1 MKNYFNQGRIL
12 DSMPEDDILGRQR
25 YALFRMFSL
34 TGTILL
40 ALFAVEEGAL
50 MQLNTMRM
58 LIYTCIAAFLL
69 INFLSLRFHRN
80 LTIAYTS
87 SIIAGLTLIHCA
99 TYYNGGIRNPDF
111 FYMGSI
117 TLYSYIILEHKGGR
131 ITLWLSLVNII
142 YFYALTDF
150 TEPGTFITYHLTE
163 RSIDTKHLYTVITSM
178 FLMTA
183 LSTYLAY
190 SKNAVIS
197 KIEESKRLLLKKN
210 AELEELSMV
219 ASETVNSVIITDK
232 DGNIEWVND
241 GFTRLMGYN
250 QEEVTGKTAGAFL
263 FGAKS
268 DPVKR
273 QLLES
278 RQFTSNNFNTEIIKY
293 RKNGE
298 TIWVQENV
306 TRIMDEEE
314 NLVKYIFI
322 ENDISER
329 KKSEEKMSEYL
340 NNLEKTNKELDK
352 FAYVVSHDLKAPLR
366 AIGNLTGWIEEDAG
380 HLLPGEVRKNFNLIK
395 ERVIRMEALINGI
408 LDYSKVAKKNN
419 QFEMFDV
426 NELVKESIELLG
438 HQDNCCF
445 TMTNKLPE
453 MTADRIK
460 MQQVFLNLLG
470 NAIKFN
476 TNENKEV
483 KISSAVAD
491 GFYQFS
497 IADNGPGI
505 DPRFHEKIF
514 VIFQTIHTRDEFEST
529 GVGLAIV
536 KKIVEEHDGKI
547 WVESVPGQ
555 GSTFHFTWPKYRQ
568 VAERIREN
576 ESNPI

>member
-1 MKNYFNQGRIL
+1 
-12 DSMPEDDILGRQR
+12 
-25 YALFRMFSL
+25 
-34 TGTILL
+34 
-40 ALFAVEEGAL
+40 
-50 MQLNTMRM
+50 
-58 LIYTCIAAFLL
+58 
-69 INFLSLRFHRN
+69 
-80 LTIAYTS
+80 
-87 SIIAGLTLIHCA
+87 
-99 TYYNGGIRNPDF
+99 
-111 FYMGSI
+111 
-117 TLYSYIILEHKGGR
+117 
-131 ITLWLSLVNII
+131 
-142 YFYALTDF
+142 
-150 TEPGTFITYHLTE
+150 
-163 RSIDTKHLYTVITSM
+163 
-178 FLMTA
+178 
-183 LSTYLAY
+183 
-190 SKNAVIS
+190 
-197 KIEESKRLLLKKN
+197 
-210 AELEELSMV
+210 MV